1 MKARKLI
8 GFASMTLAIVLA
20 LSMSA
25 VVSAQG
31 RSGGHSNAGGGG
43 RPTGAANPGGGGVDR
58 GISTASERSGGRSDN
73 GLGNASNRS
82 NGRSDA
88 GLDRARMAS
97 ENSHRADNELRDHP
111 GLADATHMNANDLRS
126 AYQTALQT
134 NSSLTFG
141 QFVAAN
147 MLARN
152 LGTNHPGITTDA
164 ILSRLANG
172 MSIGRSLQDLGLS
185 SSEAKAA
192 KKQVDQQIKAS
203 KRHS

>member
-1 MKARKLI
+1 MKAGKLI

-43 RPTGAANPGGGGVDR
+43 RPTGAANPGGVDR

-97 ENSHRADNELRDHP
+97 ENSHRADNELR
-111 GLADATHMNANDLRS
+111 
-126 AYQTALQT
+126 
-134 NSSLTFG
+134 
-141 QFVAAN
+141 
-147 MLARN
+147 
-152 LGTNHPGITTDA
+152 
-164 ILSRLANG
+164 
-172 MSIGRSLQDLGLS
+172 
-185 SSEAKAA
+185 
-192 KKQVDQQIKAS
+192 
-203 KRHS
+203 